1 MSYPQPGQQGPYQ
14 AFPGGPAGMPAG
26 VPKPPLPSTVKN
38 AYYLMLAGAV
48 LSVVSLVVGLGSKA
62 QMRTAVENAS
72 PTLTPDQVNTAVNA
86 GYAVAIVVGL
96 IGAGLWVWMAFA
108 NKAGKNW
115 ARITGTVFFGLATV
129 SLLASLAE
137 HSTTAAAKGLGAL
150 GWLIGLAVIILI
162 WNKASTAYYK
172 PQPQYGQYPPQQYPG
187 GFQQ

>member
-48 LSVVSLVVGLGSKA
+48 LSVIGLVVGLGSKSA
-62 QMRTAVENAS
+62 MRTAVVKAS
-72 PTLTPDQVNTAVNA
+72 PTLTTTQVNTAVNLA
-86 GYAVAIVVGL
+86 FGVIVVLGL
-96 IGAGLWVWMAFA
+96 VGAGLWVWMAFA

-115 ARITGTVFFGLATV
+115 ARITGTVFFGLYTLSMLSTLAQHASTGATV
-129 SLLASLAE
+129 GLSVVSWLVALAA
-137 HSTTAAAKGLGAL
+137 T
-150 GWLIGLAVIILI
+150 ILI

-172 PQPQYGQYPPQQYPG
+172 PQAQYPG
-187 GFQQ
+187 VYPSGYPQQ